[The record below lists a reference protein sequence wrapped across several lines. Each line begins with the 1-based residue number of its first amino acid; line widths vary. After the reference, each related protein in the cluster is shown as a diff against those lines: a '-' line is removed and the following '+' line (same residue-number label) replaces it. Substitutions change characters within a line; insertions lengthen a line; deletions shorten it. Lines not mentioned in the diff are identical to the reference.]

1 MAAHDDVVKGLT
13 EAIKRTIDA
22 LKGHMT
28 KIRTGRASA
37 AMLDPVR
44 VNFYGTPTPLAQCA
58 AIAVPEARPATSG
71 PSQVCR

>member
-1 MAAHDDVVKGLT
+1 MAAHDDVVKGLS
-13 EAIKRTIDA
+13 ELIKKTIDA

-58 AIAVPEARPATSG
+58 NPTWR
-71 PSQVCR
+71 RH